1 MRRFLAAALAFALA
15 GCGGDEGGGAASA
28 RTLHVFVWSDYLVP
42 ELVSEFER
50 EANCRVAVSHFQNN
64 DELVAKL
71 LAGVSGYD
79 LVCPTDYVVPVLVKA
94 GAVEPIDRSRLP
106 NLANLAPRFRDP
118 PWDPGLRHSVPY
130 QWGVTGI
137 AYRRS
142 DLKDPPS
149 SWKHFFDDAFL
160 AAWSGRISLL
170 NDMREVV
177 AMALIASGR
186 SPNSRD
192 PKDLDAAAPLL
203 AKLKPHV
210 AKYDSDDYGA
220 SLVAKEIAVAQ
231 GWSGAVAG
239 AQSED
244 ADIAFVVPSD
254 GTLAYVDNWAI
265 AKGAPSPDLAHA
277 FMDFLLRADVAARA
291 ANERRYASV
300 NEAARAQIDPAV
312 LSGTAYAGSEPG
324 ANLIWLEDAGDAGDL
339 YKRLWSSLKD

>member
-1 MRRFLAAALAFALA
+1 MRRFLAAALAVALA
-15 GCGGDEGGGAASA
+15 ACGGDAPA

-42 ELVSEFER
+42 ELVAEFEA
-50 EANCRVAVSHFQNN
+50 EAGCRVQTAHFQNN

-71 LAGVSGYD
+71 LAGNSGFD
-79 LVCPTDYVVPVLVKA
+79 LVCPTDYVIPMLVKA
-94 GAVEPIDRSRLP
+94 GALEPLDKTKLP
-106 NLANLAPRFRDP
+106 NLANLSPRFRDP
-118 PWDPGLRHSVPY
+118 PYDRGLAHAVPY

-142 DLKDPPS
+142 DVKDPPA
-149 SWKHFFDDAFL
+149 SWKDLFDEARL

-170 NDMREVV
+170 NDMREVA
-177 AMALIASGR
+177 AMALLAEGS

-192 PKDLDAAAPLL
+192 PKEIDAAAALL

-210 AKYDSDDYGA
+210 AKFDSDEYGA
-220 SLVAKEIAVAQ
+220 SLAAKEILVAQ
-231 GWSGAVAG
+231 GWSGAVAN
-239 AQSED
+239 AQAED
-244 ADIAFVVPSD
+244 ADISFVIPSE

-291 ANERRYASV
+291 ANARRYASV
-300 NEAARAQIDPAV
+300 NEAARAKIDPAI

-324 ANLIWLEDAGDAGDL
+324 AKLLWLEDAGEAGDL